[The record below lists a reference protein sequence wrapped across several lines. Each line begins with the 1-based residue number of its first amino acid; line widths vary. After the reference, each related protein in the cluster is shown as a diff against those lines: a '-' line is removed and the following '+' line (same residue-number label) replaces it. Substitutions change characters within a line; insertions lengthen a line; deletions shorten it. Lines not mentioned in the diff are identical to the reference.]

1 MNQVVMGYLGA
12 ALLLTVGGVAFAL
25 IVRGASPLVVRAP
38 ETWHRWGWLLLAV
51 ALALPAAWRT
61 ATHTRRG
68 PAPIEL
74 WSGAATWDGGP
85 RLPRLTVRWAG
96 SDAGEASRI
105 QLDRWPMAAG
115 ISFLLGGVAISAL
128 SLVRRRRRLAALCAA
143 LPVIKRV
150 GAVRVCASALAPVP
164 FAARAGGLAYIVV
177 PTALVADGVRLRLV
191 IGHEAH
197 HHRRGDLVGAV
208 WLGIVRALFFWNPAV
223 ALWEKALIEL
233 QDLACD
239 RRVVDRQRVSAVEYG
254 RCLLWA
260 AQAGRGPRYRLAP
273 ARGMADSVGSL
284 RRRITALAGG
294 GSRRQTG
301 AVAAGAVLLL
311 GMVGTSWLVQG
322 AVTDRRVSEGEVLAM
337 AARIEKRSGFQL
349 VVDGHVVDALNRRV
363 ASPEAREPM
372 RQAFA
377 RMATYRAMI
386 EQVLRER
393 NLPLE
398 LLSVPLHES
407 GFDNDA
413 HPDRP
418 VAVRS
423 AGIWQIIPV
432 TARKLGLEVSPARDE
447 RLDPKR
453 ATEAAT
459 AYLADNHA
467 RLGDW
472 PLAIAAY
479 NGGLGAVEATTAGLS
494 TAQARARILASARE
508 YGRYLASAMASIILI
523 DNPSLLD

>member
-1 MNQVVMGYLGA
+1 MNQIVMGYLGA
-12 ALLLTVGGVAFAL
+12 GLLLTVGGVAFAL
-25 IVRGASPLVVRAP
+25 IVRGASALVVRAP
-38 ETWHRWGWLLLAV
+38 ETWHRWGWLLLVV

-61 ATHTRRG
+61 AAETRRG
-68 PAPIEL
+68 SAPIEL
-74 WSGAATWDGGP
+74 WSGTATWAGGP
-85 RLPRLTVRWAG
+85 RLPRLTVRWAAP
-96 SDAGEASRI
+96 DAGRESRVH
-105 QLDRWPMAAG
+105 LDRWPMAAG
-115 ISFLLGGVAISAL
+115 IGFLLAGMAISAL
-128 SLVRRRRRLAALCAA
+128 TLVRRRRRLADLCAA

-150 GAVRVCASALAPVP
+150 GAVRVCASDLLPVP
-164 FAARAGGLAYIVV
+164 FAARAGGVAYIVI
-177 PTALVADGVRLRLV
+177 PTALLADGARLRLV

-208 WLGIVRALFFWNPAV
+208 WLGMVRALFFWNPAV

-239 RRVVDRQRVSAVEYG
+239 RHVVDRHRVSAVEYG

-260 AQAGRGPRYRLAP
+260 TEAARGPRYRLVA

-284 RRRITALAGG
+284 RRRIVALAGG
-294 GSRRQTG
+294 GSPGRAG

-311 GMVGTSWLVQG
+311 ALVGTSWLVQA
-322 AVTDRRVSEGEVLAM
+322 AVTDRRISESEVLAM
-337 AARIEKRSGFQL
+337 AARIEKRSGFPL

-363 ASPEAREPM
+363 ASPEARQPM

-377 RMATYRAMI
+377 RMASYRAVI
-386 EQVLRER
+386 ERVLRDR
-393 NLPLE
+393 HLPLE
-398 LLSVPLHES
+398 LLAVPLHES

-413 HPDRP
+413 SPDRP

-423 AGIWQIIPV
+423 AGIWQLIPS

-447 RLDPKR
+447 RLDPRR
-453 ATEAAT
+453 ATEAA
-459 AYLADNHA
+459 AALLAADHA

-479 NGGLGAVEATTAGLS
+479 NAGLATVEAAATGLS
-494 TAQARARILASARE
+494 TTQARARILATPGER
-508 YGRYLASAMASIILI
+508 GRYLASAMAAIILI